1 MTETHDIVDVSK
13 DSFEELTL
21 IDVDSVTAM
30 SVVGLRHQPHKTIS
44 LTIKEHV
51 NRLIR
56 LLMK

>member
-1 MTETHDIVDVSK
+1 MSESHDIVDVSEN
-13 DSFEELTL
+13 SFEELTL
-21 IDVDSVTAM
+21 IDVDSVKAM

-44 LTIKEHV
+44 FTIKEHV